1 MNEWTPGDSDGGATE
16 PHQGAADD
24 LAESWETGQ
33 GLTAKKRENESPAR
47 ANCIK
52 PEPSMTQAR
61 NVARVKVTNCLNP
74 TAIGV

>member
-1 MNEWTPGDSDGGATE
+1 MNGHREILTLE
-16 PHQGAADD
+16 PQSLHHQGAADD